1 MSLTLTPEIE
11 AKIRERVDSGRY
23 GDAAYVISAALRLLE
38 ERERSE
44 HLNTL
49 LAVGLEQAQRG
60 ELVEFTP
67 EWAAEIDRRVDEM
80 ILRGEKPAPEVCP

>member
-1 MSLTLTPEIE
+1 MSVTLTPDIE

-23 GDAAYVISAALRLLE
+23 GDASEVIGDALLLLE

-44 HLNTL
+44 HLNAL
-49 LAVGLEQAQRG
+49 LAVGLEQAKRG

-67 EWAAEIDRRVDEM
+67 ELLEEIDRRVDEM
-80 ILRGEKPAPEVCP
+80 ILRGEEPNPDVCP

>member
-11 AKIRERVDSGRY
+11 AKIRDRVDSGRY
-23 GDAAYVISAALRLLE
+23 GDAADVISAALRLLE

-49 LAVGLEQAQRG
+49 LAVGLEQAKRG

-67 EWAAEIDRRVDEM
+67 EWVADLERRVEERM
-80 ILRGEKPAPEVCP
+80 LIGEAGEEAPR

>member
-11 AKIRERVDSGRY
+11 AKIRDRVDSGRY
-23 GDAAYVISAALRLLE
+23 GDAADVISAALRLLE

-44 HLNTL
+44 HLNAL
-49 LAVGLEQAQRG
+49 LAVGLAQAKRG

-67 EWAAEIDRRVDEM
+67 EWVADLERRVEERM
-80 ILRGEKPAPEVCP
+80 LIGEAGEEAPR

>member
-1 MSLTLTPEIE
+1 MSVTLTPELE

-23 GDAAYVISAALRLLE
+23 GDAAEVISDAMLLLE

-44 HLNTL
+44 HLNAL
-49 LAVGLEQAQRG
+49 LAVGLEQARRG

-67 EWAAEIDRRVDEM
+67 EWVANLERRVEERLARGDEPNPDV
-80 ILRGEKPAPEVCP
+80 RP